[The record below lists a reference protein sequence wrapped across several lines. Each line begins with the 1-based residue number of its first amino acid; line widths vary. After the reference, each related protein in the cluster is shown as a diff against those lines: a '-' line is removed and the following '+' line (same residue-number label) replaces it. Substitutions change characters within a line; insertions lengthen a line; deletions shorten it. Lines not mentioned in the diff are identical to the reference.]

1 VSFSPV
7 GRGERILDLSLE
19 TIGPAM
25 TMLFLA
31 AVFLPLSHFGIS
43 STPLRAILVEKLGE
57 RPYQALYSL
66 VSFAAF
72 AWLIVAYR
80 HTETAVLWI
89 APAPLKLAALPVVLF
104 AFLLVVV
111 GLTTPNPTA
120 VGAAALFDRPDIA
133 RGILRITRN
142 PFLWGASLW
151 ALAHI
156 AVTGDLASALFFGSI
171 AALGIVGASLLD
183 AKKARQ
189 HGERWRRFASETSN
203 LPFRAILDGRQ
214 ELALGEI
221 GAWRIAL
228 AVALFIIVLLAHS
241 RLFGVSPL

>member
-1 VSFSPV
+1 
-7 GRGERILDLSLE
+7 
-19 TIGPAM
+19 M

-31 AVFLPLSHFGIS
+31 ALFLPLSHFGIS
-43 STPLRAILVEKLGE
+43 STPLRPILVERLGE
-57 RPYQALYSL
+57 RPYQAFYSL

-72 AWLIVAYR
+72 ALLIVAYR
-80 HTETAVLWI
+80 HADAVVLWI
-89 APAPLKLAALPVVLF
+89 APGPVKLAALPVVLL

-111 GLTTPNPTA
+111 GLTTPNPTT
-120 VGAAALFDRPDIA
+120 VGAEALFDRPNVA

-142 PFLWGASLW
+142 PFLWGTALW

-156 AVTGDLASALFFGSI
+156 AVTGDLASFLFFGSI
-171 AALGIVGASLLD
+171 GALGLMGASLLD

-189 HGERWRRFASETSN
+189 HGKRWKRFAADTSN
-203 LPFRAILDGRQ
+203 LPFRAILEGRQ

-228 AVALFIIVLLAHS
+228 AVALFVTVLLAHP

>member
-1 VSFSPV
+1 
-7 GRGERILDLSLE
+7 
-19 TIGPAM
+19 M

-31 AVFLPLSHFGIS
+31 ALFLPLSHFGIS
-43 STPLRAILVEKLGE
+43 STSLRSILVERLGE
-57 RPYQALYSL
+57 RPYQVFYSL

-80 HTETAVLWI
+80 HAEALVVWI
-89 APAPLKLAALPVVLF
+89 APGLVKLAALPLVLL

-111 GLTTPNPTA
+111 GLTTPNPTT
-120 VGAAALFDRPDIA
+120 VGAEALFDRPNVA

-142 PFLWGASLW
+142 PFLWGTALW

-156 AVTGDLASALFFGSI
+156 AVTGDLASFLFFGSI
-171 AALGIVGASLLD
+171 ATLGLVGASLLD

-189 HGERWRRFASETSN
+189 HGERWQRFAAVTSS
-203 LPFRAILDGRQ
+203 LPFRAILEGRQ
-214 ELALGEI
+214 QLALREI
-221 GAWRIAL
+221 GGWRIAL
-228 AVALFIIVLLAHS
+228 AVGLFVIVLLAHL

>member
-1 VSFSPV
+1 
-7 GRGERILDLSLE
+7 
-19 TIGPAM
+19 M

-31 AVFLPLSHFGIS
+31 ALFLPLSHFGIS
-43 STPLRAILVEKLGE
+43 STPMRAILTERLGE
-57 RPYQALYSL
+57 RLYQAFYSL

-80 HTETAVLWI
+80 RADALVLWI
-89 APAPLKLAALPVVLF
+89 APGPVKLVALPVVLL
-104 AFLLVVV
+104 AFLFVVV
-111 GLTTPNPTA
+111 GLATPNPTT
-120 VGAAALFDRPDIA
+120 VGAEALFDRPNVA

-142 PFLWGASLW
+142 PFLWGTGLW

-171 AALGIVGASLLD
+171 AALGLMGAGLLD

-189 HGERWRRFASETSN
+189 YGERWKQFAADTSN
-203 LPFRAILDGRQ
+203 LPFRAIVEGRQ

-228 AVALFIIVLLAHS
+228 AVALFVIVLLVHR

>member
-1 VSFSPV
+1 M
-7 GRGERILDLSLE
+7 
-19 TIGPAM
+19 TI
-25 TMLFLA
+25 LFLA
-31 AVFLPLSHFGIS
+31 ALFVPLSHFGIS
-43 STPLRAILVEKLGE
+43 SSPLRPILVERLGE
-57 RPYQALYSL
+57 RPYQALYSV

-80 HTETAVLWI
+80 HADVVVLWI
-89 APAPLKLAALPVVLF
+89 APRPVKLAALPVVLL

-111 GLTTPNPTA
+111 GLTTPNPTT
-120 VGAAALFDRPDIA
+120 VGAEALFDRPNVA

-142 PFLWGASLW
+142 PFLWGTALW

-156 AVTGDLASALFFGSI
+156 GVTGDLASFLFFGSI
-171 AALGIVGASLLD
+171 GALGLVGASLLD

-189 HGERWRRFASETSN
+189 HGERWKRFATHTSN
-203 LPFRAILDGRQ
+203 LPFRAILEGRQ

-228 AVALFIIVLLAHS
+228 AVALFVIVLLAHP

>member
-1 VSFSPV
+1 
-7 GRGERILDLSLE
+7 
-19 TIGPAM
+19 M

-31 AVFLPLSHFGIS
+31 ALFLPLSHFGIS
-43 STPLRAILVEKLGE
+43 STPLRAILVERLGE
-57 RPYQALYSL
+57 RPYQAFYSL

-80 HTETAVLWI
+80 HADALVLWI
-89 APAPLKLAALPVVLF
+89 APGPIKLAALPVVLL

-120 VGAAALFDRPDIA
+120 LGAEALFDRPHVA

-142 PFLWGASLW
+142 PFLWGTALW
-151 ALAHI
+151 ALSHI
-156 AVTGDLASALFFGSI
+156 AVTGDVASFLFFGSI
-171 AALGIVGASLLD
+171 AALGLVGASLLD

-189 HGERWRRFASETSN
+189 HGERWKRFAANTSN
-203 LPFRAILDGRQ
+203 VPFRAILEGRQ
-214 ELALGEI
+214 GLALGEI

-228 AVALFIIVLLAHS
+228 SVALFVIVLLAHP

>member
-1 VSFSPV
+1 
-7 GRGERILDLSLE
+7 
-19 TIGPAM
+19 M

-31 AVFLPLSHFGIS
+31 ALFLPLSHFGIS
-43 STPLRAILVEKLGE
+43 STSLRSILVERLGE
-57 RPYQALYSL
+57 RPYQAFYSL

-80 HTETAVLWI
+80 HAEALVVWI
-89 APAPLKLAALPVVLF
+89 APGLVKLAALPLVLL

-111 GLTTPNPTA
+111 GLTTPNPTT
-120 VGAAALFDRPDIA
+120 VGAEALFDRPNVA

-142 PFLWGASLW
+142 PFLWGTALW

-156 AVTGDLASALFFGSI
+156 AVTGDLASFLFFGSI
-171 AALGIVGASLLD
+171 ATLGLVGASLLD

-189 HGERWRRFASETSN
+189 HGERWQRFAAVTSS
-203 LPFRAILDGRQ
+203 LPFRAILEGRQ
-214 ELALGEI
+214 QLALREI
-221 GAWRIAL
+221 GVWRIAL
-228 AVALFIIVLLAHS
+228 AVGLFVIVLLAHL

>member
-1 VSFSPV
+1 
-7 GRGERILDLSLE
+7 
-19 TIGPAM
+19 M

-31 AVFLPLSHFGIS
+31 ALFLPRSHFGIS
-43 STPLRAILVEKLGE
+43 STPLRPILVERIGE
-57 RPYQALYSL
+57 RPYQGFYSL
-66 VSFAAF
+66 VSFAAL

-80 HTETAVLWI
+80 HADVAVLWI
-89 APAPLKLAALPVVLF
+89 APGPVKLAALPVVLL

-111 GLTTPNPTA
+111 GLTTPNPTT
-120 VGAAALFDRPDIA
+120 VGAEALFDHPNVA

-142 PFLWGASLW
+142 PFLWGTVLW

-156 AVTGDLASALFFGSI
+156 AVTGDLASLVFFGSI
-171 AALGIVGASLLD
+171 GALGLVGASLLD

-189 HGERWRRFASETSN
+189 HGERWKRFAADTSN
-203 LPFRAILDGRQ
+203 LPFRAILEGRQ

-221 GAWRIAL
+221 GVWRIAP
-228 AVALFIIVLLAHS
+228 AVALFVIALLAHP

>member
-1 VSFSPV
+1 
-7 GRGERILDLSLE
+7 
-19 TIGPAM
+19 M

-31 AVFLPLSHFGIS
+31 ALFLPLSHFGIS
-43 STPLRAILVEKLGE
+43 STPLRPILVERLGE
-57 RPYQALYSL
+57 RPYQAFYSL

-72 AWLIVAYR
+72 ALLIVAYR
-80 HTETAVLWI
+80 HADAVVLWI
-89 APAPLKLAALPVVLF
+89 APGPVKLAALPVVLL

-111 GLTTPNPTA
+111 GLTTPNPTT
-120 VGAAALFDRPDIA
+120 VGAEALFDRPNVA
-133 RGILRITRN
+133 QGILRITRN
-142 PFLWGASLW
+142 PFLWGTALW

-156 AVTGDLASALFFGSI
+156 AVTGDLASFLFFGSI
-171 AALGIVGASLLD
+171 GALGLMGASLLD

-189 HGERWRRFASETSN
+189 HGKRWKRFAADTSN
-203 LPFRAILDGRQ
+203 LPFRAILEGRQ

-228 AVALFIIVLLAHS
+228 AVALFVIVLLAHP